1 MSKNCLT
8 VSCVLRRTIL
18 LNQIR
23 AKVAHITLTTRVIRS
38 QRQSAYSTLTYILRR
53 TFKAES
59 YNSLTI
65 VAHIALTIQ
74 VKFVI
79 STNC

>member
-1 MSKNCLT
+1 MSYNCPT
-8 VSCVLRRTIL
+8 VSCVLRRTVL

-38 QRQSAYSTLTYILRR
+38 QRQSAYSTLTYILRAHV
-53 TFKAES
+53 KH
-59 YNSLTI
+59 NHTI
-65 VAHIALTIQ
+65 VAHITLTIQ
-74 VKFVI
+74 VIFVI